1 MFKYRRLLALATF
14 AMVSF
19 VICSYVWTIPNRVT
33 RRQVRY
39 ELLHSKGDRPSA
51 TLTRLEP
58 YVRIGEDIN
67 TVKRRI
73 CVTNDENVYH
83 RNSTLAIGLGDVNL
97 ELAIAKGGQIV
108 GIGRHIHGEDD
119 GEIWFAPPQWKT
131 PLSPSRPLKGHSKA
145 LDAEP
150 PIASFLK
157 SKLTGGGPVNGT
169 VIR

>member
-1 MFKYRRLLALATF
+1 MRVLRSMLKYPRLLALGTF
-14 AMVSF
+14 ALVSG
-19 VICSYVWTIPNRVT
+19 VICCQVWPGPYWMA

-39 ELLHSKGDRPSA
+39 ELLHSTGDLPSA

-73 CVTNDENVYH
+73 CLTNDAKVYH

-97 ELAIAKGGQIV
+97 ELAIAKGGRIV

-119 GEIWFAPPQWKT
+119 GEIWFAPPQWKA
-131 PLSPSRPLKGHSKA
+131 P
-145 LDAEP
+145 
-150 PIASFLK
+150 K
-157 SKLTGGGPVNGT
+157 SSVKT
-169 VIR
+169 VERA

>member
-1 MFKYRRLLALATF
+1 MKVPQNMFKYRWLLALATF
-14 AMVSF
+14 ALVSL
-19 VICSYVWTIPNRVT
+19 VICCYVWTIPNWVT

-39 ELLHSKGDRPSA
+39 ELLHSRGDVPAA

-73 CVTNDENVYH
+73 CLTHDEKVYH

-97 ELAIAKGGQIV
+97 ELAIAKGGRIV

-131 PLSPSRPLKGHSKA
+131 P
-145 LDAEP
+145 
-150 PIASFLK
+150 
-157 SKLTGGGPVNGT
+157 
-169 VIR
+169 